1 MKKIFLS
8 ALSFLLMASV
18 AFANCAIE
26 KKSEFDDL
34 NEELKKLDLDLALEA
49 KRAFG
54 MISAYEAFDDKSPR
68 CTHID
73 SLLESMKDTIDTLKN

>member
-1 MKKIFLS
+1 MKNLAIVVLLLLISTS
-8 ALSFLLMASV
+8 AY
-18 AFANCAIE
+18 ANCAIE
-26 KKSEFDDL
+26 KKDEFDKL
-34 NEELKKLDLDLALEA
+34 NEKLKEFDMDLALEA

-73 SLLESMKDTIDTLKN
+73 NLLDNMRDSIDTLTP